1 MLFLY
6 VVFVIIPFLIFSF
19 FVYRN
24 VSKFI
29 HEKNKR
35 NEFFSCLKY
44 DNKQYETY
52 DNFSNKYEIEKY
64 KYYLKIE
71 RGIEANYNT
80 DILEELNGEIKNEK
94 YKQNV
99 QYIENILDDIYNDTK
114 YIEDNEV
121 DDPQNNWMR
130 KLANEDV
137 VKLKVL
143 LLKKAICF
151 LPICNKIFQDKNKK
165 YRLYNNYYIDD
176 NMSKQL
182 DGQCDDFLEE
192 FNRIIFEANCL
203 TNKWESIISDAYKIY
218 HHNKAKAEEEK
229 KKKEELKNTIK
240 KQKIK
245 EKKLKETT
253 EKANLLANE
262 IIEVRLRKKIIF
274 YLL

>member
-6 VVFVIIPFLIFSF
+6 VIFVIIPFLIFSF

-24 VSKFI
+24 VSKII
-29 HEKNKR
+29 HEKNRR

-44 DNKQYETY
+44 DNKQYDVY

-64 KYYLKIE
+64 IYYLKVE
-71 RGIEANYNT
+71 RGIEANYDT
-80 DILEELNGEIKNEK
+80 EILEGLNDETKNEK
-94 YKQNV
+94 YKQNL

-114 YIEDNEV
+114 YIEDSEV
-121 DDPQNNWMR
+121 DNPQNSWMR
-130 KLANEDV
+130 KLANEDI

-182 DGQCDDFLEE
+182 DGQCDEFLEE

-203 TNKWESIISDAYKIY
+203 TNKWDAYRIY
-218 HHNKAKAEEEK
+218 NHNKAKAEEEK
-229 KKKEELKNTIK
+229 KKKEELKNTLK
-240 KQKIK
+240 KQKLK

-262 IIEVRLRKKIIF
+262 IIEEENSKKKKKKNK
-274 YLL
+274 